1 MSQPPAT
8 RHTRPT
14 VVRAA
19 PSNSINVSSHPTVL
33 RGTAISSLPSKDDP
47 AIPRARSVAQPSPE
61 TVLRLDPDLAAHVQ
75 SLVTTAADDAYASGV
90 VDGRTFA
97 TERIDTLT
105 RAIDI
110 STEQVRSLT
119 VDHRGAFTDDV
130 ASLAESIAAVVLDR
144 TPHDGGQAVLEAV
157 RAEFSNLTDTAI
169 TLSVHV
175 DDMAVVAAGI
185 TRDGVEIAVDP
196 KLQPGEVV
204 ISTQWSTIERTR
216 SEAWSAIRAA
226 LADDD
231 A

>member
-1 MSQPPAT
+1 
-8 RHTRPT
+8 
-14 VVRAA
+14 
-19 PSNSINVSSHPTVL
+19 
-33 RGTAISSLPSKDDP
+33 
-47 AIPRARSVAQPSPE
+47 
-61 TVLRLDPDLAAHVQ
+61 
-75 SLVTTAADDAYASGV
+75 
-90 VDGRTFA
+90 
-97 TERIDTLT
+97 
-105 RAIDI
+105 
-110 STEQVRSLT
+110 
-119 VDHRGAFTDDV
+119 
-130 ASLAESIAAVVLDR
+130 VVLDR

-157 RAEFSNLTDTAI
+157 RAELSNLTDTAI

-216 SEAWSAIRAA
+216 SEAWTAIRAA